1 MTKNKKINYLF
12 FLCISLC
19 SIINAGNSNLY
30 IQINFI
36 LVSSIFLYTLS
47 DKNYVSHLKFFFI
60 KSKISIFFFLLF
72 ISYLI
77 FQIIPLPLEILK
89 IFSSEKYFLLNQMN
103 YTKGYSTINLSPT
116 NGYFQIINY
125 FSIFIFILLI
135 KMIFYK
141 QDHIYRFY
149 YFLAFLGAMH
159 SIFAVLLYLNG
170 NPNFF
175 FIEKLFYKNAS
186 TGFMVNRTVFSIFLL
201 ICLISA
207 LEYLKNVDLRIFN
220 KKRDN
225 FFNKIYIRIF
235 ILFITIGI
243 ITTFSRLGNFLMIL
257 TISLYFAESCI
268 IKKNSNKTF
277 SLILVFIITLDVL
290 VFGYFFGGEKILSRY
305 LFLSEELNVE
315 TYSSGITRLK
325 IILFS
330 LSKTNNFLLFGYG
343 AGGYENLFKL
353 NYLNTSL
360 YANHAHSD
368 IVEFFGEFGIVGF
381 ILFVLSFYNFIIN
394 KKNYNFKLIVLILII
409 FTILI
414 FDFSLHIPLIQ
425 ICMIS
430 ILLTNLLNKKI

>member
-1 MTKNKKINYLF
+1 
-12 FLCISLC
+12 
-19 SIINAGNSNLY
+19 
-30 IQINFI
+30 
-36 LVSSIFLYTLS
+36 
-47 DKNYVSHLKFFFI
+47 
-60 KSKISIFFFLLF
+60 
-72 ISYLI
+72 
-77 FQIIPLPLEILK
+77 
-89 IFSSEKYFLLNQMN
+89 
-103 YTKGYSTINLSPT
+103 
-116 NGYFQIINY
+116 
-125 FSIFIFILLI
+125 
-135 KMIFYK
+135 
-141 QDHIYRFY
+141 
-149 YFLAFLGAMH
+149 
-159 SIFAVLLYLNG
+159 
-170 NPNFF
+170 
-175 FIEKLFYKNAS
+175 
-186 TGFMVNRTVFSIFLL
+186 
-201 ICLISA
+201 
-207 LEYLKNVDLRIFN
+207 
-220 KKRDN
+220 
-225 FFNKIYIRIF
+225 
-235 ILFITIGI
+235 
-243 ITTFSRLGNFLMIL
+243 MIL